1 MNFKHPKEFKTC
13 NKCERNLKYDKFRLR
28 KDVGWTD
35 ITGKMRYT
43 YCKECEK
50 KRFKDAYKKNPIPQM
65 LSNSKIRAKA
75 KKIPHNITANDIK
88 KIWPKDNICPV
99 LKIPFEM
106 GFKMGKTKSMAPS
119 LDRIIPSEGYVQG
132 NIVAV
137 CDIVNRLK
145 SDASL
150 DDMKKILSFYSKYKK

>member
-65 LSNSKIRAKA
+65 LSNSKIRAKV
-75 KKIPHNITANDIK
+75 KKFLIIYQLMTLK
-88 KIWPKDNICPV
+88 KFGLKTTFV
-99 LKIPFEM
+99 LF
-106 GFKMGKTKSMAPS
+106 
-119 LDRIIPSEGYVQG
+119 
-132 NIVAV
+132 
-137 CDIVNRLK
+137 
-145 SDASL
+145 
-150 DDMKKILSFYSKYKK
+150 